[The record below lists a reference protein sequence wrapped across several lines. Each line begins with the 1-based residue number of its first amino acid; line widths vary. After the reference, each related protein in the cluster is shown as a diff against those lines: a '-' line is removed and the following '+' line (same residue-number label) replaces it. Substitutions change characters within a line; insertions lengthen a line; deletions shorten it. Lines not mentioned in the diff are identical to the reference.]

1 MSLIKDNWGNQE
13 LPGITNEELFSDD
26 FARRI
31 RYAENGEILKLLF
44 QDPTFKERHQKAINK
59 AMAERAD
66 SPEFAVIVEK
76 IRLSNIEYRKLNPY
90 TEEEKKRIGD
100 TMRGKTLEEMLG
112 KERATAGRKARSISM
127 KVQHESGARSGVGK
141 KSAATRKAN
150 GSYEGSGMTGHT
162 HKESTKVIQG
172 QKAKIR
178 QELKRKLGLGKSD
191 SVPNELLEVEYKK
204 QGLL

>member
-191 SVPNELLEVEYKK
+191 SVPKDLLEKEYKK